1 MAGMATADIYPG
13 YFSNIE
19 TGSSFFGPQVS
30 AATSANSR
38 FVSATAT
45 TPISLGYSVSF
56 QGIGTGSAWI
66 DARILEGRAGIP
78 LANYIDATGTA
89 YDEWLFNPDLSMNTG
104 KVLAG
109 SCREWTFHITR
120 RQLHRVLSGISARQ

>member
-1 MAGMATADIYPG
+1 MDTKWIYMMFALCSLTGIAMAGMATADIYPG

-45 TPISLGYSVSF
+45 TPISLGYSV
-56 QGIGTGSAWI
+56 
-66 DARILEGRAGIP
+66 
-78 LANYIDATGTA
+78 
-89 YDEWLFNPDLSMNTG
+89 
-104 KVLAG
+104 
-109 SCREWTFHITR
+109 
-120 RQLHRVLSGISARQ
+120 ISRG